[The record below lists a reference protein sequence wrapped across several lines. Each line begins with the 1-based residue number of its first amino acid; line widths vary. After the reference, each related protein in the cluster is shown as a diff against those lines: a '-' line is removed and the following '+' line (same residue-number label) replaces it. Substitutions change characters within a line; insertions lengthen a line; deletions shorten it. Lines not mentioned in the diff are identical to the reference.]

1 MESGGIKDL
10 SGYRY
15 EKAVSNIDV
24 AKMLFASGNYDVAL
38 NRAYYA
44 AFDAMRAVN
53 ALDGFDSSKH
63 SGVIAHF
70 NQEYVKTGKFPSTT
84 SGIIRNASRLREKS
98 DYEDFYEPDKEETSD
113 AIMDV
118 EVFLNDVKAYL
129 SSREFY
135 SKPHR
140 VPLRRYR

>member
-1 MESGGIKDL
+1 MESGSIKDL

-15 EKAVSNIDV
+15 EKAVSNIGV
-24 AKMLFASGNYDVAL
+24 AKRLYDSGNYDVAL
-38 NRAYYA
+38 NRAYYS
-44 AFDAMRAVN
+44 AFNAMRAVN

-84 SGIIRNASRLREKS
+84 SGIIRKASRLREKS
-98 DYEDFYEPDKEETSD
+98 DYEDFYVPDKEETQD
-113 AIMDV
+113 AIISV

-129 SSREFY
+129 RQEGI
-135 SKPHR
+135 
-140 VPLRRYR
+140 L

>member
-1 MESGGIKDL
+1 MESGGVKDL

-38 NRAYYA
+38 NRAYYS

-84 SGIIRNASRLREKS
+84 SGIIRKASRLREKS
-98 DYEDFYEPDKEETSD
+98 DYEDFYEPDREETSD
-113 AIMDV
+113 AIISV
-118 EVFLNDVKAYL
+118 EVFLNDVEAYL
-129 SSREFY
+129 
-135 SKPHR
+135 KQHGI
-140 VPLRRYR
+140 L